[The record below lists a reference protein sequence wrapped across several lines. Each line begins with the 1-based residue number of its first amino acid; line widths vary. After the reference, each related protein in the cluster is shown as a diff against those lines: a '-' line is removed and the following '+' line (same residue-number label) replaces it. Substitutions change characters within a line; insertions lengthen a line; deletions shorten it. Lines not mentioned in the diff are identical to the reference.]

1 MHRATILTLALLS
14 GCQSDTDPE
23 ISGIEH
29 QALLSSDLHS
39 SPEDLTNFL
48 SATQSI
54 DIISVGERTHQGSKA
69 YSYKARMAKAL
80 YEEGNL
86 NLIAFEAG
94 LYDGLA
100 AWQNYL
106 RGTQTLPDAVIGPNA
121 NYMYGHRFSQE
132 VATLLAYVNDV
143 PQREKPLLLIGY
155 DARINSDPGCSVMF
169 DELENYLIANDLG
182 GVNYSKFKET
192 APRMM
197 CPWYATHP
205 YSQADH
211 LFLVN
216 QLKILESQ
224 LAQQKQREIVPS
236 YSPDTPREFRHYASF
251 WLQIVRSLRS
261 QAYFIINNIDNEYTN
276 AQSAEN
282 LHWLI
287 NEWFQIKGQTFVWA
301 HNIHATPVEK
311 SLISALNQRYP
322 QLSTYSV
329 MQLGYRGPLAANTPD
344 YRRWL
349 KETETFQEEAQ
360 TLNSALY
367 SAGYPDT
374 FVDLTSQPNSSIR
387 YFQQFQY
394 LRYAWGGL
402 TPQIPSSIMDGFLFI
417 PIEKPAQPVQHR

>member
-1 MHRATILTLALLS
+1 MHRFALITLVLIT
-14 GCQSDTDPE
+14 GCQSDTE
-23 ISGIEH
+23 QAINHIEH
-29 QALLSSDLHS
+29 QALLSTSLHS
-39 SPEDLTNFL
+39 SHVDLTNFL
-48 SATQSI
+48 SATQNV
-54 DIISVGERTHQGSKA
+54 DIVSVGERTHQGSKA

-106 RGTQTLPDAVIGPNA
+106 SGKQTLPDAVIGPNA

-132 VATLLAYVNDV
+132 VAALLGYVNDV
-143 PQREKPLLLIGY
+143 PQKEKPLLLIGY

-169 DELENYLIANDLG
+169 NELEDYLTTNNLDTTNYDR
-182 GVNYSKFKET
+182 FKET

-197 CPWYATHP
+197 CPWHTTRP

-211 LFLVN
+211 HFLVT
-216 QLKILESQ
+216 QLKTLESQ
-224 LAQQKQREIVPS
+224 LAKQKQREWVPE
-236 YSPDTPREFRHYASF
+236 YSPDTPREFRNYATF
-251 WLQIVRSLRS
+251 WLQIVRSLHA
-261 QAYFIINNIDNEYTN
+261 QAYLIINNIDNQYTN
-276 AQSAEN
+276 TQSAEN

-322 QLSTYSV
+322 DLSTYSV
-329 MQLGYRGPLAANTPD
+329 MQLGFRGTLAANTPD

-349 KETETFQEEAQ
+349 RETETFQEEIQ
-360 TLNSALY
+360 TLNSMLY

-374 FVDLTSQPNSSIR
+374 FVDLTSPTNSSIG
-387 YFQQFQY
+387 YFQQIQY
-394 LRYAWGGL
+394 VRYAWGGL
-402 TPQIPSSIMDGFLFI
+402 TPQVPSHIMDGLLFI
-417 PIEKPAQPVQHR
+417 PIEEPAQPLHHR